1 MKEEPMMQADG
12 FDKAII
18 GITDGFYPDNGGQMN
33 LVYDIEKCLKILMS
47 RDGMDREEALEFF
60 TFNVSGA
67 YVGKGTPIFIWKMTL
82 KEMEDADVIQQAT
95 NH

>member
-1 MKEEPMMQADG
+1 MTEEPMMQADG

-18 GITDGFYPDNGGQMN
+18 GITDGVGGQMN

>member
-1 MKEEPMMQADG
+1 MTEEPMMQADG
-12 FDKAII
+12 FDEAII
-18 GITDGFYPDNGGQMN
+18 GLTDGVGGQLN

-67 YVGKGTPIFIWKMTL
+67 YVGKGTPIFVWKMTL
-82 KEMEDADVIQQAT
+82 KAVSYTHLTLPT
-95 NH
+95 NREV

>member
-1 MKEEPMMQADG
+1 MTEEPMMQADG
-12 FDKAII
+12 FDKAVL
-18 GITDGFYPDNGGQMN
+18 GITDGVGGQMN

-67 YVGKGTPIFIWKMTL
+67 YVGKGTPIFVWKMTL
-82 KEMEDADVIQQAT
+82 KEMIDGDVVQPAT
-95 NH
+95 PH

>member
-1 MKEEPMMQADG
+1 MKEEPVMQADG
-12 FDKAII
+12 FDKAVI
-18 GITDGFYPDNGGQMN
+18 GITDGFGGQLN

-67 YVGKGTPIFIWKMTL
+67 YVGKGTPIFMWKMTL
-82 KEMEDADVIQQAT
+82 KEMEDADVIQQTT

>member
-1 MKEEPMMQADG
+1 LKEEPVMQADG
-12 FDKAII
+12 FDKAVI
-18 GITDGFYPDNGGQMN
+18 GITDGFGGQLN

-67 YVGKGTPIFIWKMTL
+67 YVGKGTPIFMWKMTL
-82 KEMEDADVIQQAT
+82 KEMEDADVIQQTT

>member
-1 MKEEPMMQADG
+1 MTEEPMMQADG

-18 GITDGFYPDNGGQMN
+18 GITDGVGGQMN

-67 YVGKGTPIFIWKMTL
+67 YVGKGTPFFIWKMTL

>member
-12 FDKAII
+12 FDKAVI
-18 GITDGFYPDNGGQMN
+18 GITENGFGGQLN

>member
-1 MKEEPMMQADG
+1 MKEEPVMQADG
-12 FDKAII
+12 FDKAVI
-18 GITDGFYPDNGGQMN
+18 GITDGFGGQLN

-67 YVGKGTPIFIWKMTL
+67 YVGKGTPIFVWKMTL
-82 KEMEDADVIQQAT
+82 KEMKDGDVVQPAT
-95 NH
+95 PH

>member
-12 FDKAII
+12 FDKAVI
-18 GITDGFYPDNGGQMN
+18 GITDGVGGQLK

-67 YVGKGTPIFIWKMTL
+67 YVGKGTPIFMWKMTL